1 MPRKCRTPV
10 KYENPLVVL
19 DRVEGFARRELEA
32 GETNS
37 SYAMPLHWILQIAD
51 IVRDLQEAKNAVD
64 IEGRLEENTSRQ
76 ITETQAPMV
85 KGRKFHP

>member
-51 IVRDLQEAKNAVD
+51 IVRDLQEAKNAV
-64 IEGRLEENTSRQ
+64 E
-76 ITETQAPMV
+76 P
-85 KGRKFHP
+85 KGREAIHKESEVCKEKAPVESRR